1 MDSRQALVNA
11 CSWRKGLEFKSN
23 LTRKDMDRE
32 SWLVVQEVLLKAVE
46 LDPAEQEHFVRK
58 TLNNKPELIDEVLS
72 LLNAPDKVNSEV
84 KQHPIYHMLST
95 TEITPGMRIKQY
107 VVDSE
112 LGRGGMGVVYKAM
125 DTRLSRSVALKFLPL
140 HLSQDDKARKRFE
153 QEAKSASLLDHAN
166 ICTIHDIDTLDD
178 GRMFIAMAFYDGE
191 TLNDMIEGGPLP
203 QDQLADI
210 IIQSARGLDVAHQNK
225 IIHRDIKPG
234 NIMITRKGRVKILD
248 FGIAKVSNLSLTH
261 SGHVLGTMAYM
272 SPERFRGSAVDHRTD
287 IWSLGVVMYEGL
299 TGKNFFNDER
309 QEKIIYKIQQEE
321 PDYTTLGK
329 TSRKLVKILKRC
341 LEKNP
346 EDRYNDAGQLVIAL
360 EKLQGEL
367 PSKRIE
373 VGRRKKPKTAAT
385 LKENKKASQQ
395 IDSTRKVPQASPLI
409 SPLALKIGVIAVLL
423 VVIVALSSRFLFQG
437 PSGAESSE
445 LTEIVEDAEPRTI
458 PQHMFDEL
466 SDEVQAFLSTRNAVE
481 LEVLLNE
488 YISRRVL
495 RFAATPGE
503 FDNPESSYIL
513 FRDATGIIA
522 LLGPVQ
528 NGARVDFVNR
538 QWIDPPYADSFVG
551 TDMIA
556 FQ

>member
-1 MDSRQALVNA
+1 
-11 CSWRKGLEFKSN
+11 
-23 LTRKDMDRE
+23 MDRE
-32 SWLVVQEVLLKAVE
+32 SWLLVQEVLLNAMD
-46 LDPAEQEHFVRK
+46 LDPAEQEQFVRN
-58 TLNNKPELIDEVLS
+58 TLNNKPELVDEVLS
-72 LLNAPDKVNSEV
+72 LLSAPGKVDSEV
-84 KQHPIYHMLST
+84 KHHPIYRMLST
-95 TEITPGMRIKQY
+95 TEITPGMRVKQY

-125 DTRLSRSVALKFLPL
+125 DTRLSRSVALKFLPP
-140 HLSQDDKARKRFE
+140 HLSQDEKARKRFE

-191 TLNDMIEGGPLP
+191 TLNDKIEDGPLP
-203 QDQLADI
+203 QDEVADI
-210 IIQSARGLDVAHQNK
+210 IIQSAKGLDVAHQNK

-272 SPERFRGSAVDHRTD
+272 SPERFRGSDVDHRTD

-299 TGKNFFNDER
+299 TGKNFFNDEL
-309 QEKIIYKIQQEE
+309 QEKIIYKIQREE
-321 PDYTTLGK
+321 PDYTVLGK
-329 TSRKLVKILKRC
+329 SSRKLVKVLKRC

-346 EDRYNDAGQLVIAL
+346 ENRYSDAGQLVDAL

-367 PSKRIE
+367 PPKRIE
-373 VGRRKKPKTAAT
+373 VSRRKKTKTAST
-385 LKENKKASQQ
+385 LKEDKKASQQ
-395 IDSTRKVPQASPLI
+395 DDYKRKVPQPSPLI
-409 SPLALKIGVIAVLL
+409 SPLALKISAIAVLL
-423 VVIVALSSRFLFQG
+423 VVIVALSSRFLFRG
-437 PSGAESSE
+437 PSGGESSE
-445 LTEIVEDAEPRTI
+445 VTEVAEDPVPRAI
-458 PQHMFDEL
+458 PQQMIDEL
-466 SDEVQAFLSTRNAVE
+466 PGEVQAFLNTRNAVE

-503 FDNPESSYIL
+503 FDNPASSYIL
-513 FRDATGIIA
+513 FRNATGIVA
-522 LLGPVQ
+522 LLGPAQ

-538 QWIDPPYADSFVG
+538 QWIDPPYADRFVG